1 MNRDNPVIFISK
13 KNNIFKQKY
22 TMKAMTK
29 LKKLPV
35 LLAAVLMVGVS
46 CSDEFLEVAP
56 AGSLAGPLLENQ
68 AGIDGL
74 LIGTYSALNGVFGNR
89 FEGPNH
95 WITGSI
101 CGGEANKGTDAG
113 DYSTINPIQ
122 RYEIDPTNG
131 DINNFWRGRFEGVAR
146 ANAVLSAIASA
157 GDKVL
162 PADAARMSGEAR
174 MLRGHFYFDL
184 KKHFNSIPYFDETVL
199 AADVPTIPNTPDVW
213 AGIEADFQFAYDN
226 LPGDNGAGRV
236 NKWAA
241 AAYMGKAKLFQ
252 GKFAEAKTWFDDT
265 IANGVTSNG
274 LKYALLDDYAQIYNA
289 ENDNHAEAVMDV
301 ESANNSGSTQNAN
314 YFDDLNYP
322 YNTGTDGPG
331 NCCGFFQ
338 PSIELSN
345 SFRTDATGLPLLD
358 GSYNDSANEVA
369 NSFRHV
375 ITNGNDEGSFME
387 DTGNLDARIDFSMGR
402 KGIQYLDWIEH
413 PGSPWI
419 RSFPYAGPYS
429 PKKYVYY
436 KSQENTFTDGSSW
449 TRGYALMN
457 YTIIRY
463 ADVLLMAAE
472 AEIEAGS
479 LEQARTYVNMVRAR
493 AANPAFWVKD
503 MVSGANE
510 ANYVIAEYPASQFAS
525 QDAARTAV
533 RFERKLELSGEGHRF
548 FDLVRW
554 GIAAETLNA
563 YLAYESQ
570 YLVTKFGGAGF
581 TAGKNEY
588 YPIPQA
594 QIDIQG
600 SDVLTQNPGY

>member
-1 MNRDNPVIFISK
+1 MKTMNKF
-13 KNNIFKQKY
+13 
-22 TMKAMTK
+22 
-29 LKKLPV
+29 KKLPV
-35 LLAAVLMVGVS
+35 FIAAVLMMGVS

-68 AGIDGL
+68 SGVDGL

-95 WITGSI
+95 WVTGSI
-101 CGGEANKGTDAG
+101 LGGEANKGTDAG
-113 DYSTINPIQ
+113 DYSSINPIQ
-122 RYEIDPTNG
+122 RYAIDPTNG
-131 DINNFWRGRFEGVAR
+131 DINNLWNGRFEGISR
-146 ANAVLSAIASA
+146 ANGVLRTLASA
-157 GDKVL
+157 GDQIL
-162 PADAARMSGEAR
+162 PGDAARIAGEAR
-174 MLRGHFYFDL
+174 LLRGHFYFDL
-184 KKHFNSIPYFDETVL
+184 KKHFNSVPLIDETVDP
-199 AADVPTIPNTPDVW
+199 ADVPTVPNTPDLW
-213 AGIEADFQFAYDN
+213 GQIEADFQFAYDN
-226 LPGDNGAGRV
+226 VPADNGPGRV

-252 GKFAEAKTWFDDT
+252 GKFAEAKTWFDDV

-322 YNTGTDGPG
+322 YNTGADGPG

-338 PSIELSN
+338 PSIELGN
-345 SFRTDATGLPLLD
+345 SFRTGADGLPLLD
-358 GSYNDSANEVA
+358 GSYNDPANAVA
-369 NSFRHV
+369 NNFKHV
-375 ITNGNDEGSFME
+375 IVDGQDEGTFVE
-387 DTGNLDARIDFSMGR
+387 DTGNLDPRIDHSIGR
-402 KGIQYLDWIEH
+402 IGIQYLDWIEH

-429 PKKYVYY
+429 PKKYIYY
-436 KSQENTFTDGSSW
+436 KSQENSFTDGSSW

-472 AEIEAGS
+472 AEIEAGT
-479 LEQARTYVNMVRAR
+479 LDKAMEYVNMVRAR
-493 AANPAFWVKD
+493 AARAEHWVKNATTGLD
-503 MVSGANE
+503 E
-510 ANYVIAEYPASQFAS
+510 ANYNISEYTAFPDKAFAT
-525 QDAARTAV
+525 AAV

-554 GIAAETLNA
+554 GVAADELNA

-570 YLVTKFGGAGF
+570 FLVTKFGGASF

-588 YPIPQA
+588 LPIPQT

>member
-1 MNRDNPVIFISK
+1 MNN
-13 KNNIFKQKY
+13 
-22 TMKAMTK
+22 

-35 LLAAVLMVGVS
+35 LIAAVLMIGVS

-68 AGIDGL
+68 AGLDGL
-74 LIGTYSALNGVFGNR
+74 LIGAYSALNGVFGNR

-113 DYSTINPIQ
+113 DYSAINPVQ
-122 RYEIDPTNG
+122 RYEIDPTSG
-131 DINNFWRGRFEGVAR
+131 DINNLWRGRFEGVVR
-146 ANAVLSAIASA
+146 CNKVLEVLASA
-157 GDKVL
+157 GDQII
-162 PADAARMSGEAR
+162 ASEAARIAGEAR

-184 KKHFNSIPYFDETVL
+184 KKHFNSIPLFDETVL
-199 AADVPTIPNTPDVW
+199 AADVPAVPNTPDVW
-213 AGIEADFQFAYDN
+213 GFIEADFQFAYDN
-226 LPGDNGAGRV
+226 LAGETGPGRV

-241 AAYMGKAKLFQ
+241 AAYMGKAKLYQ
-252 GKFAEAKTWFDDT
+252 GKFAEAKTWFDDV

-322 YNTGTDGPG
+322 YNTGPDGPG

-338 PSIELSN
+338 PSIELGN
-345 SFRTDATGLPLLD
+345 SFRTTPAGLPLLD
-358 GSYNDSANEVA
+358 GSYNDPANEVA
-369 NSFRHV
+369 NNFKHV
-375 ITNGNDEGSFME
+375 VVDGNDESTFVE
-387 DTGNLDARIDFSMGR
+387 DAGPLDPRIDHSVGR
-402 KGIQYLDWIEH
+402 IGIQYLDWIEH
-413 PGSPWI
+413 PGSAWI

-429 PKKYVYY
+429 PKKYIYY
-436 KSQENTFTDGSSW
+436 KSQENSFTDGSSW

-457 YTIIRY
+457 YTIIRF

-493 AANPAFWVKD
+493 AANSEHWVKNATT
-503 MVSGANE
+503 GADE
-510 ANYVIAEYPASQFAS
+510 ANYVISEYPASAFSS
-525 QDAARTAV
+525 QDAARTIV

-554 GIAAETLNA
+554 GIAADVLNQ

-570 YLVTKFGGAGF
+570 YLVTKFGGASF
-581 TAGKNEY
+581 TAGKNEL

-600 SDVLTQNPGY
+600 TDVLTQNPGY